1 MENHDDLMVL
11 TQYLDTD
18 DWVEEHDESKVTP
31 VNENKLARLF
41 GLTENSVKGTKNK
54 PAEPYKRPDDIF
66 TGLERTDWFA
76 AWDFPVHRGWYEVQ
90 RNAKYEII
98 SRLFFDGQYWFM
110 SEVPEYFYDESKIVH
125 LDGTARWRG
134 LAQPFKG

>member
-18 DWVEEHDESKVTP
+18 DWVEEHDEHKAVAT
-31 VNENKLARLF
+31 NENKLARLF
-41 GLTENSVKGTKNK
+41 GLGQSADKKAKVV
-54 PAEPYKRPDDIF
+54 EPYKRPDDEF
-66 TGLERTDWFA
+66 TGLERSDWFA

-110 SEVPEYFYDESKIVH
+110 NEVPDYFYDESKIVH

-134 LAQPFKG
+134 LAQAYQA